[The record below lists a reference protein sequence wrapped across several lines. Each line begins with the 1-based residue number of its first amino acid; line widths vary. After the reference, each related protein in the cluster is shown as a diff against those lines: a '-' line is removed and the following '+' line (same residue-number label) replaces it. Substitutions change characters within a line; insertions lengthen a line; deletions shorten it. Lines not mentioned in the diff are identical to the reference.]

1 MGSVR
6 SRLIDRGTA
15 YMNGFVGL
23 AAGILFVVSAIHVYW
38 AFGGRWGGQA
48 ALPQKTGGGALF
60 VPRMPE
66 TLTVA
71 VLLAVIAFMLMAQA
85 GWLSFWGAGAWTR
98 WGCALCALAFFVR
111 AVGDFRYLGFFKRI
125 KHTTFAENDT
135 RLYSPLCLVLAV
147 AFAVVLM

>member
-1 MGSVR
+1 
-6 SRLIDRGTA
+6 
-15 YMNGFVGL
+15 MNGFVGL
-23 AAGILFVVSAIHVYW
+23 AADILFVVSAIHVYW

-85 GWLSFWGAGAWTR
+85 GWLSFWRAGAWTR
-98 WGCALCALAFFVR
+98 WGCALCALVFFVR
-111 AVGDFRYLGFFKRI
+111 AVGDFRYIGFFKKI
-125 KHTTFAENDT
+125 KSTPFADYDT
-135 RLYSPLCLVLAV
+135 RMYSPLCLVLAV
-147 AFAVVLM
+147 AFAVVLI